1 MSTAPGDPEG
11 TVGPEDRPVKSN
23 TVAFIGFILAC
34 LSAVLLVLL
43 LWFVGQLP
51 DDIESFQQRFNEDT
65 LAQLRLLILGC
76 SIAVLTLVAFALS
89 VAGLFMPQRS
99 RLLAGIGTIMSFL
112 ILSGVFGVLLTGAL
126 MNSAPTVDSSATG
139 PAEGEILDEAP

>member
-1 MSTAPGDPEG
+1 MSTALGDPEG
-11 TVGPEDRPVKSN
+11 TVGPEDRPVKPN

-76 SIAVLTLVAFALS
+76 SIAVLTLVAFVLS

-126 MNSAPTVDSSATG
+126 MNSAPTVDGSATE
-139 PAEGEILDEAP
+139 PAEGEILNEAP